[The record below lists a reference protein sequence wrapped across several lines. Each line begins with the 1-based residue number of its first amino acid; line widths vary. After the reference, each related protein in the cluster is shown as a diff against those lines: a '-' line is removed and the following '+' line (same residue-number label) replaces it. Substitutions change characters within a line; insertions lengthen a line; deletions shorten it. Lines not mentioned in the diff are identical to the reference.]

1 MILLANDL
9 EELAAAEMK
18 LKAQN
23 SAILELKKSQ
33 PFTVYATF
41 SISVHVLWTKHP
53 FDRETDLHRWAAE
66 VLSNAAQHSVLVDTS
81 VDSLG
86 QGLQAVEKEIASA

>member
-1 MILLANDL
+1 MLANDL
-9 EELAAAEMK
+9 EKLAAAEMK

-23 SAILELKKSQ
+23 SAILELEKSQ
-33 PFTVYATF
+33 PFTVYATI

-53 FDRETDLHRWAAE
+53 FDRETALNMWAAE
-66 VLSNAAQHSVLVDTS
+66 VLFDAAQHSGLVGAS